1 MFDIA
6 TDSLHA
12 DDGIESHADIAPVI
26 HTASTYQYTKD
37 NQYNEAVYSRC
48 GIPTVTRCE
57 AVLSKILKAPC
68 VTYNSGLSAIF
79 ALLTHLN
86 PARIFIERAEH
97 GGYHG
102 TLGVAEVIRKLNK
115 MEVHALDQVEHVELS
130 SKDVIWLETPLNPTG
145 EATDIARYSAMAKR
159 HGTTICVDATFA
171 PPPLQDPF
179 LHGADWVMHSAT
191 KYFGGHSDLLAGIV
205 ASNNTDAISSM
216 LRDRDFL
223 GTIMSGQTAWLLLR
237 SLRTFSM
244 RVERQAQTAL
254 ELVNRL
260 NELVKTSSVLV
271 KVTHSSLQTEDYIKR
286 QMQGHSPTFS
296 IYLRNE
302 RQAARLPNILK
313 LFHHATSL
321 GGVES
326 LAEWRVM
333 SDKHCNK
340 TLVRLSIGLE
350 DVADL
355 WDDLEAG
362 LAEVKNME

>member
-1 MFDIA
+1 
-6 TDSLHA
+6 
-12 DDGIESHADIAPVI
+12 
-26 HTASTYQYTKD
+26 
-37 NQYNEAVYSRC
+37 
-48 GIPTVTRCE
+48 
-57 AVLSKILKAPC
+57 
-68 VTYNSGLSAIF
+68 
-79 ALLTHLN
+79 
-86 PARIFIERAEH
+86 
-97 GGYHG
+97 
-102 TLGVAEVIRKLNK
+102 
-115 MEVHALDQVEHVELS
+115 
-130 SKDVIWLETPLNPTG
+130 
-145 EATDIARYSAMAKR
+145 
-159 HGTTICVDATFA
+159 
-171 PPPLQDPF
+171 
-179 LHGADWVMHSAT
+179 
-191 KYFGGHSDLLAGIV
+191 
-205 ASNNTDAISSM
+205 
-216 LRDRDFL
+216 
-223 GTIMSGQTAWLLLR
+223 
-237 SLRTFSM
+237 M

-271 KVTHSSLQTEDYIKR
+271 KVTHSSLQTEDYINR

-296 IYLRNE
+296 IYLRDE